1 VSRVTNVLVPA
12 VVGITVLVIGLAVLR
27 VRIWSVL
34 LGSVGR
40 RPRRPEAP

>member
-1 VSRVTNVLVPA
+1 
-12 VVGITVLVIGLAVLR
+12 VLVICLAVLR

-40 RPRRPEAP
+40 RRRRPEAP